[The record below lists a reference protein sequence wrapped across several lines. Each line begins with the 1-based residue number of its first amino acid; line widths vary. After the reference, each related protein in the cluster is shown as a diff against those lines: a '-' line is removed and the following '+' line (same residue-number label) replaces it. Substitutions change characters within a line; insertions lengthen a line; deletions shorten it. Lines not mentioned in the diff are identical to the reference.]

1 MEWDV
6 ILGPV
11 ATGVQSVITDV
22 VPIAVPVLLALAG
35 ISIALGVFR
44 KFGVRR

>member
-1 MEWDV
+1 MDFGT
-6 ILGPV
+6 LLLPV
-11 ATGVQSVITDV
+11 GTAVTGVVADV
-22 VPIAVPVLLALAG
+22 VPIGITVLVALAG